1 MKKWLPG
8 KIKPMKVI
16 DNRPLISVI
25 IPMYN
30 AEETISHALGS
41 IKQQTEG
48 RFEIIVVNDGS
59 TDNSIDEVYAFK
71 KSNPALYITIIDKP
85 HEGVSAT
92 RNAGLGIAKGNYIA
106 FLDADDAWYP
116 EKTVKQL
123 AMLNHT
129 ADIDVVGCLHSPL
142 AKQKVNKR
150 FTTSRRI
157 VSKDMLFRNFFQTST
172 VMMKRKVFETT
183 GYFER
188 SVSHGEERR
197 YFLSASKVFSC
208 VLINEN
214 LINYGNGKRAFGQ
227 NGLSADLLQMEMG
240 ELKNLV
246 YAYRALDMPFFT
258 CCNAIVFSLMKF
270 VRRLCIVY
278 MLDPLKPLV
287 SGKK

>member
-1 MKKWLPG
+1 
-8 KIKPMKVI
+8 MKVI

-30 AEETISHALGS
+30 ADETISDALSS

-48 RFEIIVVNDGS
+48 RFEIIVINDGS
-59 TDNSIDEVYAFK
+59 TDNSIGEVYAFK
-71 KSNPALYITIIDKP
+71 KLNPALYITIIDKP

-92 RNAGLGIAKGNYIA
+92 RNVGLRVARGNYIA
-106 FLDADDAWYP
+106 FLDADDAWHP

-123 AMLNHT
+123 TMLNHA

-142 AKQKVNKR
+142 TKQKVNKK
-150 FTTSRRI
+150 FAMSRRI

-172 VMMKRKVFETT
+172 IMMKRKVFEST

-188 SVSHGEERR
+188 SISHGEERR
-197 YFLSASKVFSC
+197 YFLSASKAFSC

-258 CCNAIVFSLMKF
+258 CCNAIIFSLLKF
-270 VRRLCIVY
+270 VRRLSIVY
-278 MLDPLKPLV
+278 ITDPLKSSV